1 MIIALLAVFVNINKC
16 NISLQ
21 ISNITQFQKKKIL
34 YISKVRFK
42 TGRFKM
48 TTVDSAVNSTWKYLK
63 MYPEFVLG
71 TGYDAFSNRFKASW
85 QVGKNNNLPF
95 KKRFGRAF
103 KAGTDAAVRHND
115 RLLAQ
120 NEGSFWKATKNSIT
134 SIWPDLQT
142 NWTSAGEAAKVAG
155 KSAGWAKF
163 KSIGKVLGKRM
174 PLIGAVMTLA
184 FELPNIIRTTT
195 NEGVLAGAGETAKT
209 GVRLGISTLC
219 GALTQAFIPIPFL
232 GGMVGFAAGDLLG
245 RFIVG
250 KSYSE
255 KKEAEKL
262 AQANSQFSID
272 TSTIPYG
279 GNNMSN
285 DEEFMKLQQ
294 AYLQAAGQG
303 NNMNYMNFNN
313 PSNPF
318 GSFNMMG

>member
-1 MIIALLAVFVNINKC
+1 
-16 NISLQ
+16 
-21 ISNITQFQKKKIL
+21 
-34 YISKVRFK
+34 
-42 TGRFKM
+42 M

-71 TGYDAFSNRFKASW
+71 TGYDAFSNSFKASW

-134 SIWPDLQT
+134 SIWPDLKT
-142 NWTSAGEAAKVAG
+142 NWTSAGEAAKAAG
-155 KSAGWAKF
+155 KSVGWAKF

-184 FELPNIIRTTT
+184 FELPNIIKATA

-219 GALTQAFIPIPFL
+219 GALTQALIPIPFL
-232 GGMVGFAAGDLLG
+232 GGMVGFVAGDLLG

-262 AQANSQFSID
+262 AQANPQFSID

-279 GNNMSN
+279 GENIMN

-318 GSFNMMG
+318 GSFSMMG

>member
-1 MIIALLAVFVNINKC
+1 
-16 NISLQ
+16 
-21 ISNITQFQKKKIL
+21 
-34 YISKVRFK
+34 
-42 TGRFKM
+42 M
-48 TTVDSAVNSTWKYLK
+48 TTVDSAVNSTCKYLK

-142 NWTSAGEAAKVAG
+142 NWTSAGEAAKAAG

-184 FELPNIIRTTT
+184 FELPNIIKATA

-219 GALTQAFIPIPFL
+219 GALTQALIPIPFL
-232 GGMVGFAAGDLLG
+232 GGMVGFVAGDLLG

-262 AQANSQFSID
+262 AQANPQFSID

-303 NNMNYMNFNN
+303 NNLNYMNFNN

>member
-1 MIIALLAVFVNINKC
+1 
-16 NISLQ
+16 
-21 ISNITQFQKKKIL
+21 
-34 YISKVRFK
+34 
-42 TGRFKM
+42 M

-71 TGYDAFSNRFKASW
+71 TGYDAFSNSFKASW

-134 SIWPDLQT
+134 SIWPDLKT
-142 NWTSAGEAAKVAG
+142 NWTSAGEAAKAAG

-184 FELPNIIRTTT
+184 FELPNIIKATA

-219 GALTQAFIPIPFL
+219 GALTQALIPIPFL
-232 GGMVGFAAGDLLG
+232 GGMVGFVAGDLLG

-262 AQANSQFSID
+262 AQANPQFSID

-279 GNNMSN
+279 GENIMN

-318 GSFNMMG
+318 GSFSMMG

>member
-1 MIIALLAVFVNINKC
+1 M
-16 NISLQ
+16 
-21 ISNITQFQKKKIL
+21 KKIL

-95 KKRFGRAF
+95 KKRFGMAF

-142 NWTSAGEAAKVAG
+142 NWTSAGEAAKAAG

-174 PLIGAVMTLA
+174 PLIGAALTLA
-184 FELPNIIRTTT
+184 FELPNIIKATA
-195 NEGVLAGAGETAKT
+195 NEGVLTGAGETAKT

-219 GALTQAFIPIPFL
+219 GALTQALIPVPFL
-232 GGMVGFAAGDLLG
+232 GGMVGFVAGDILG

-255 KKEAEKL
+255 KKAAEA
-262 AQANSQFSID
+262 ATASGNSANNPFSID
-272 TSTIPYG
+272 PSTIPYG
-279 GNNMSN
+279 GYGNMAN

-294 AYLQAAGQG
+294 AYMQAAGQS
-303 NNMNYMNFNN
+303 NNMNFMNFNN

-318 GSFNMMG
+318 GTSNITG

>member
-1 MIIALLAVFVNINKC
+1 
-16 NISLQ
+16 
-21 ISNITQFQKKKIL
+21 
-34 YISKVRFK
+34 
-42 TGRFKM
+42 M

-85 QVGKNNNLPF
+85 QVDKNNNLPF

-134 SIWPDLQT
+134 SIWPDLKT
-142 NWTSAGEAAKVAG
+142 NWTSAGEAAKAAG

-184 FELPNIIRTTT
+184 FELPNIIKATA

-219 GALTQAFIPIPFL
+219 GALTQALIPIPFL
-232 GGMVGFAAGDLLG
+232 GGMVGFVAGDLLG

-262 AQANSQFSID
+262 AQANPQFSID

-279 GNNMSN
+279 GENIMN

-318 GSFNMMG
+318 GSFSMMG

>member
-1 MIIALLAVFVNINKC
+1 
-16 NISLQ
+16 
-21 ISNITQFQKKKIL
+21 
-34 YISKVRFK
+34 
-42 TGRFKM
+42 M

-85 QVGKNNNLPF
+85 QVDKNNNLPF

-103 KAGTDAAVRHND
+103 KAGTDAAVKHND

-134 SIWPDLQT
+134 SIWPDLKT
-142 NWTSAGEAAKVAG
+142 NWTSAGEAAKAAG

-184 FELPNIIRTTT
+184 FELPNIIKATA
-195 NEGVLAGAGETAKT
+195 NEGVLTGAGETAKT

-219 GALTQAFIPIPFL
+219 GALTQALIPVPFL
-232 GGMVGFAAGDLLG
+232 GGMVGFVAGDILG

-255 KKEAEKL
+255 KKAAEQP
-262 AQANSQFSID
+262 AGTNNPFSID
-272 TSTIPYG
+272 PSTIPYG
-279 GNNMSN
+279 GSNFAN
-285 DEEFMKLQQ
+285 DEEFQKLQQ
-294 AYLQAAGQG
+294 AYMQAAGQN
-303 NNMNYMNFNN
+303 NNMNNIKNPYGNFNTL
-313 PSNPF
+313 
-318 GSFNMMG
+318 M

>member
-1 MIIALLAVFVNINKC
+1 
-16 NISLQ
+16 
-21 ISNITQFQKKKIL
+21 
-34 YISKVRFK
+34 
-42 TGRFKM
+42 M

-134 SIWPDLQT
+134 SIWPDLKT
-142 NWTSAGEAAKVAG
+142 NWTSAGEAAKAAG

-184 FELPNIIRTTT
+184 FELPNIIKATA

-219 GALTQAFIPIPFL
+219 GALTQALIPIPFL
-232 GGMVGFAAGDLLG
+232 GGMVGFVAGDLLG

-262 AQANSQFSID
+262 AQANPQFSID

-279 GNNMSN
+279 GENIMN

-318 GSFNMMG
+318 GSFSMMG

>member
-1 MIIALLAVFVNINKC
+1 
-16 NISLQ
+16 
-21 ISNITQFQKKKIL
+21 
-34 YISKVRFK
+34 
-42 TGRFKM
+42 M

-95 KKRFGRAF
+95 KKRFGMAF

-134 SIWPDLQT
+134 SIWPDLKT
-142 NWTSAGEAAKVAG
+142 NWTSAGEAAKAAG

-184 FELPNIIRTTT
+184 FELPNIIKATA

-219 GALTQAFIPIPFL
+219 GALTQALIPIPFL
-232 GGMVGFAAGDLLG
+232 GGMFGFVAGDLLG

-262 AQANSQFSID
+262 AQANPQFSID

-279 GNNMSN
+279 GENIMN

-318 GSFNMMG
+318 GSFSMMG

>member
-134 SIWPDLQT
+134 SIWPDLKT
-142 NWTSAGEAAKVAG
+142 NWTSAGEAAKAVG

-219 GALTQAFIPIPFL
+219 GALTQALIPIPFL
-232 GGMVGFAAGDLLG
+232 GGMVGFVAGDLLG

-262 AQANSQFSID
+262 AQANPQFSID

-303 NNMNYMNFNN
+303 NNLNYMNFNN

>member
-1 MIIALLAVFVNINKC
+1 
-16 NISLQ
+16 
-21 ISNITQFQKKKIL
+21 
-34 YISKVRFK
+34 
-42 TGRFKM
+42 M

-134 SIWPDLQT
+134 SIWPDLKT
-142 NWTSAGEAAKVAG
+142 NWTSAGEAAKAVG

-219 GALTQAFIPIPFL
+219 GALTQALIPIPFL
-232 GGMVGFAAGDLLG
+232 GGMVGFVAGDLLG

-262 AQANSQFSID
+262 AQANPQFSID

-279 GNNMSN
+279 GENIMN

-313 PSNPF
+313 PSNPL
-318 GSFNMMG
+318 GSFSMMG

>member
-1 MIIALLAVFVNINKC
+1 
-16 NISLQ
+16 
-21 ISNITQFQKKKIL
+21 
-34 YISKVRFK
+34 
-42 TGRFKM
+42 M

-142 NWTSAGEAAKVAG
+142 NWTSAGEAAKAAG

-184 FELPNIIRTTT
+184 FELPNIIKATA

-219 GALTQAFIPIPFL
+219 GALTQALIPIPFL
-232 GGMVGFAAGDLLG
+232 GGMVGFVAGDLLG

-262 AQANSQFSID
+262 AQANPQFSID

-303 NNMNYMNFNN
+303 NNLNYMNFNN